1 MSEIL
6 APAGDKNC
14 AIAAI
19 NANADAIYLGLKQY
33 SARSSAE
40 NFDFDSLEEIC
51 GFAHA
56 FGVKVYVAMNT
67 LVKDNE
73 LEGFLNSVIE
83 AHNRGADAIILSDIF
98 IGKFL
103 KVNYPQL
110 NLHLSTQ
117 AGVCNVYAASIAK
130 EYGFSRVILSRE
142 TCLDDI
148 KAIAAEIETEV

>member
-19 NANADAIYLGLKQY
+19 NAGADAIYLGLKQY

-67 LVKDNE
+67 LV
-73 LEGFLNSVIE
+73 
-83 AHNRGADAIILSDIF
+83 
-98 IGKFL
+98 
-103 KVNYPQL
+103 
-110 NLHLSTQ
+110 
-117 AGVCNVYAASIAK
+117 
-130 EYGFSRVILSRE
+130 
-142 TCLDDI
+142 
-148 KAIAAEIETEV
+148 